1 MKLTDALRGE
11 HAVIYQLFD
20 FVRET
25 VAKSDD
31 IQDVRGAASVL
42 EKLIES
48 HAQIEDD
55 LLFPRLEPFIGE
67 MGPLAVMRS
76 EHSGIRDFLEA
87 ARRETEIGA
96 LKSVLGGLLDLAHGH
111 FQKEEMALFAMAEQ
125 FLDEAALTELGDEW
139 AARRNVAVDSQG
151 CMGAS

>member
-87 ARRETEIGA
+87 ARREREIGA